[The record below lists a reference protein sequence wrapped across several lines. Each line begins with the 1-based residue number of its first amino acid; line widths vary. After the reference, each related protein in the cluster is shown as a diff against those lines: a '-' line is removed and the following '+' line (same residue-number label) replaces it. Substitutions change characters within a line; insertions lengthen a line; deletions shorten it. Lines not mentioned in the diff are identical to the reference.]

1 MNNSNFFHILNGLG
15 AAIGVLI
22 AFLSYRKSNQKGS
35 EKQVESIQATLNT
48 HNTKI
53 AVLEERVNNL
63 KERL

>member
-22 AFLSYRKSNQKGS
+22 AYLSYRKSNEKGS
-35 EKQVESIQATLNT
+35 EKQVEAIQTKLNT
-48 HNTKI
+48 HETKI
-53 AVLEERVNNL
+53 AVLEAHIQNL